1 MKEKQQNPQERKQ
14 RKSRNSEDKNK
25 EKPNNNSK
33 KTNRSE
39 NTITTIKLSKET
51 KERLER
57 FKEHPKET
65 YDEVL
70 KKMLYILNHCRKD
83 PEKSQK
89 ILSGIDKRTHARK
102 EYDSDNE

>member
-1 MKEKQQNPQERKQ
+1 MKEKQQRKPE
-14 RKSRNSEDKNK
+14 NTDDKNK
-25 EKPNNNSK
+25 EKPNKTNNNSK
-33 KTNRSE
+33 KTNNSE
-39 NTITTIKLSKET
+39 NTITTIKLSNQT

-70 KKMLYILNHCRKD
+70 KKMLFILNNCRKD

-89 ILSGIDKRTHARK
+89 ILLGIDKRTHARK